1 MTDWLNQERKGNW
14 QCTIFHNPTR
24 NPANASSAKV
34 AAFMDGALASMA
46 KWRIA
51 APAFRAVEPASN
63 RQPRSSGTAP
73 ITDTRSPR
81 SSAPIFTAIPQR
93 TRKIDGTNNIDN
105 PITSLLC
112 PAAETLTGLK
122 ALEAPQS
129 RDAREGK
136 THMLIKTIS
145 DFRKAVR
152 NGPYAWPGGY
162 PLYWIMADGEA
173 CAFKVAQRGS
183 QERRAMLEALRD
195 DSADDWRPI
204 ALEVNYE
211 DDDLW
216 CAHRGEKIESAYA

>member
-1 MTDWLNQERKGNW
+1 
-14 QCTIFHNPTR
+14 
-24 NPANASSAKV
+24 
-34 AAFMDGALASMA
+34 
-46 KWRIA
+46 
-51 APAFRAVEPASN
+51 
-63 RQPRSSGTAP
+63 
-73 ITDTRSPR
+73 
-81 SSAPIFTAIPQR
+81 
-93 TRKIDGTNNIDN
+93 
-105 PITSLLC
+105 
-112 PAAETLTGLK
+112 
-122 ALEAPQS
+122 
-129 RDAREGK
+129 
-136 THMLIKTIS
+136 MLIKTIS

-195 DSADDWRPI
+195 DSAEDWRPI